1 MIHGLLDFSNQ
12 VRDVAVV
19 YHFIAWKCLFIGCKD
34 ALDLPAWYL
43 VNRRIFLTIIFL
55 RFTFYI
61 MTRLSHTTQILCC
74 HYLNIVYKAC
84 LIFTFHS

>member
-1 MIHGLLDFSNQ
+1 MIHGLLKFSNQ
-12 VRDVAVV
+12 VRFVAVV

-43 VNRRIFLTIIFL
+43 INRRIFNHNFFGDLQF
-55 RFTFYI
+55 